1 METLAVGDFSNG
13 APFFLGYQ
21 GKFLKRII
29 PWNDLFY
36 AWEIIFKFWIQ
47 TRQNI
52 PDNSLP
58 SLHDRFIINFSF
70 KIVKGAP
77 SLVCHLLEVDLA
89 HRLPPEELE
98 HGRLEDAVV
107 LEPPGGVHLVL
118 VFRDG
123 EKTNVTIVILV
134 IIIMNMLVLE
144 VEK

>member
-1 METLAVGDFSNG
+1 MPEKWF
-13 APFFLGYQ
+13 
-21 GKFLKRII
+21 
-29 PWNDLFY
+29 
-36 AWEIIFKFWIQ
+36 FKFWIQ

-58 SLHDRFIINFSF
+58 SLHDQFIVNFSF

-77 SLVCHLLEVDLA
+77 SLIRHLLEVDLA

-98 HGRLEDAVV
+98 HGRLEDAVI

-118 VFRDG
+118 VLRDG
-123 EKTNVTIVILV
+123 EKTNVTIVIIV
-134 IIIMNMLVLE
+134 INIMNMLVLE